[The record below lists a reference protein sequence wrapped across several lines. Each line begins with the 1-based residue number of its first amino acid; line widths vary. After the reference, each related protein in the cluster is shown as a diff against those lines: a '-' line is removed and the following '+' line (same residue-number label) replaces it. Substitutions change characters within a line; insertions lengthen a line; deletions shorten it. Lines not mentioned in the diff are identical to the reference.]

1 MITYEKILDTVRTI
15 VNNDLIYRQGL
26 MLVYSLDENTHK
38 KLEETIFM
46 KSGGVDWDEFE
57 YQEEFEIEIGGV
69 LIKFI
74 IDDED

>member
-1 MITYEKILDTVRTI
+1 MITYEKIIDTVSGI
-15 VNNDLIYRQGL
+15 VSNDLIYKEGL
-26 MLVYSLDENTHK
+26 ILEYTLDEDTHK

-57 YQEEFEIEIGGV
+57 HQEEFEIEIGGI

-74 IDDED
+74 IDEN